1 MDESNIKNLFLSLD
15 SEKEKN
21 KITKNLDQGT
31 DLTDDE
37 F

>member
-15 SEKEKN
+15 SEKEKK
-21 KITKNLDQGT
+21 KITKNLNQGT